1 VLVRLDFR
9 RAERKDIVKFAR
21 VFTDKAGEVGV
32 EMQSSNGGR
41 SQVQLETNSSA
52 REWIELLE
60 LNSNAMFQV
69 AMLLSADVYTAE
81 TALLNSIDELEITR
95 APRLGDLAAWQHAV
109 VARSIATRTTETS
122 GVDLLYRS
130 MLQPGLWP
138 LMHVERLPRACF
150 VLRLLL
156 GYPRRVCAQ
165 LLGIEESEIEKLL
178 EIAIHTLQHS
188 SAEAH

>member
-1 VLVRLDFR
+1 LPW
-9 RAERKDIVKFAR
+9 A
-21 VFTDKAGEVGV
+21 FTDKAGEVGV

-41 SQVQLETNSSA
+41 SQVQLDTNSSE
-52 REWIELLE
+52 RECIEFLE
-60 LNSNAMFQV
+60 LNSNAMFQL
-69 AMLLSADVYTAE
+69 ALLLSADVYTAE
-81 TALLNSIDELEITR
+81 AALLNSIDELEIGR
-95 APRLGDLAAWQHAV
+95 APRQGDLAAWQHSV
-109 VARSIATRTTETS
+109 VVRSIATRTTEKS

-138 LMHVERLPRACF
+138 LMPIERLPRACF

-165 LLGIEESEIEKLL
+165 LLDIEESKIEKLL
-178 EIAIHTLQHS
+178 ETAIATLQPC

>member
-1 VLVRLDFR
+1 MPW
-9 RAERKDIVKFAR
+9 

-41 SQVQLETNSSA
+41 SQVQLDTNSSE
-52 REWIELLE
+52 REWMEFLE

-81 TALLNSIDELEITR
+81 AALLNSIDELEIRR
-95 APRLGDLAAWQHAV
+95 APLQGDLADWQHAV
-109 VARSIATRTTETS
+109 VARSIATRTTEKS

-138 LMHVERLPRACF
+138 VMQIERLPRTCF
-150 VLRLLL
+150 VLHLLL
-156 GYPRRVCAQ
+156 GYPRPACAQ
-165 LLGIEESEIEKLL
+165 LLGIEESKIETLL
-178 EIAIHTLQHS
+178 QTAIVRFSPPEQRRID
-188 SAEAH
+188 